1 MCQTLM
7 KRTIFHVQFSV
18 KKKRKIFEDYL
29 VEMVYRMKSMRTAA
43 EILAK

>member
-1 MCQTLM
+1 MPDSNE
-7 KRTIFHVQFSV
+7 KDYFSRTIFS